1 MKDER
6 IRHTSICTT
15 FFYSFRIFCISHKYR
30 KYKKIY
36 NLYLKR
42 YSMTMTMTMTTT
54 TIVSYKSL
62 IFVAFIIIHCAA
74 GFENRQK
81 QKCFIDCAIIGGG
94 PAGLATAIAISKSSP
109 TSSVGIFERDSFQPK
124 GASIQISSS
133 GWKSLADL
141 DSSVVP
147 KLEDTGVAV
156 TAVDLRSW
164 TNIKE
169 EEEKKNMSM
178 TRRSRLKNSIK
189 KPLTKLKSIITQFI
203 FSKVLRR
210 THLWHD
216 VRVVLRQHAEKLY
229 TGDDSKSK
237 ATLIN
242 LNLNLENIQ
251 SLSPLGGSSSSSSSS
266 RSNQDDDDE
275 ARFELIF
282 KNVESGEEMK
292 VRTNYVFACDGINS
306 KVRSILPNEPDVLLS
321 EDKSVWRGMA
331 ANIPTST
338 ATFFRGQQD
347 SDTVGRTALIFPGGK
362 NAGSS
367 WSVISDAEDGRANTD
382 EESRRRVLKVVET
395 MGTNSENYKRM
406 KKVIDDSNII
416 IENKLY
422 VRDFDKPWE
431 SSYDGLIYIG
441 DSAHPVRPTGEGT
454 ALAFE
459 DANVLGQVVSK
470 YGLGV
475 KALRQYENERYEP
488 VKAISEKVRTDVNN
502 FYKQPNELMVGAATE

>member
-1 MKDER
+1 
-6 IRHTSICTT
+6 
-15 FFYSFRIFCISHKYR
+15 
-30 KYKKIY
+30 
-36 NLYLKR
+36 
-42 YSMTMTMTMTTT
+42 
-54 TIVSYKSL
+54 
-62 IFVAFIIIHCAA
+62 
-74 GFENRQK
+74 
-81 QKCFIDCAIIGGG
+81 
-94 PAGLATAIAISKSSP
+94 
-109 TSSVGIFERDSFQPK
+109 
-124 GASIQISSS
+124 
-133 GWKSLADL
+133 
-141 DSSVVP
+141 
-147 KLEDTGVAV
+147 
-156 TAVDLRSW
+156 VDLRSW

-169 EEEKKNMSM
+169 EEEKKNISM

>member
-1 MKDER
+1 
-6 IRHTSICTT
+6 
-15 FFYSFRIFCISHKYR
+15 
-30 KYKKIY
+30 
-36 NLYLKR
+36 
-42 YSMTMTMTMTTT
+42 MTMTRTRTRTSNR
-54 TIVSYKSL
+54 SYKSL
-62 IFVAFIIIHCAA
+62 IFVAFIIHCAA
-74 GFENRQK
+74 GFENRQ
-81 QKCFIDCAIIGGG
+81 QHCIIDCAIIGGG

-109 TSSVGIFERDSFQPK
+109 SSSIAIFERDGFQPK

-133 GWKSLADL
+133 GWKSLANL
-141 DSSVVP
+141 DSSIVP
-147 KLEDTGVAV
+147 KLEDTGAAL

-164 TNIKE
+164 TNVKKE
-169 EEEKKNMSM
+169 DDD
-178 TRRSRLKNSIK
+178 SRLKNSIM
-189 KPLTKLKSIITQFI
+189 KPLTKLKSIITQFL
-203 FSKVLRR
+203 FSKVVSR

-216 VRVVLRQHAEKLY
+216 VRVVLRQHTEELY
-229 TGDDSKSK
+229 TSDDSKSK
-237 ATLIN
+237 AALIN
-242 LNLNLENIQ
+242 LNLNLEYIQ
-251 SLSPLGGSSSSSSSS
+251 SLSPGSSRSSSS
-266 RSNQDDDDE
+266 QDDDE

-292 VRTNYVFACDGINS
+292 VRTKYVFACDGTNS
-306 KVRSILPNEPDVLLS
+306 KVRSILPNEPDILLS
-321 EDKSVWRGMA
+321 ENKSVWRGMA
-331 ANIPTST
+331 PNIPTST
-338 ATFFRGQQD
+338 ATFYRGQPA
-347 SDTVGRTALIFPGGK
+347 SDTAGRSALIFPGGK

-367 WSVISDAEDGRANTD
+367 WTVISDVEDGRANTD

-406 KKVIDDSNII
+406 KQVIDDSNII
-416 IENKLY
+416 IENKLQ

-488 VKAISEKVRTDVNN
+488 VKAISEKVRTGAQN
-502 FYKQPNELMVGAATE
+502 FYEQPNAPVVGAGTE